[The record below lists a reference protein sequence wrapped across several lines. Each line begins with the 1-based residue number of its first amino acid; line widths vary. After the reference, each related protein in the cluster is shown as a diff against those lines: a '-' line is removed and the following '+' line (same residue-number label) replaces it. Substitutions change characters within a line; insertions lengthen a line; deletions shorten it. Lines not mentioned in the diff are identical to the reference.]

1 LRGIAHTALKL
12 SPRILGWW
20 YFSIAAGFVLLAVNA
35 ALRGEPIAL
44 VALRILVALGFAALG
59 YIELRTRVG
68 KK

>member
-1 LRGIAHTALKL
+1 ML
-12 SPRILGWW
+12 LG
-20 YFSIAAGFVLLAVNA
+20 GNA

-59 YIELRTRVG
+59 YIELRARVG